1 MFGLREEGCGSIVD
15 QHIDRRLA
23 PDLIHHGIDRA
34 AVAYIAL
41 CHRNLAAETAA
52 HLRGGCLQQFEP
64 ATADDQFRAELD
76 EAASHRGA
84 KPGAAAG
91 DQNTLS
97 RQQAFFKHRLIPPPC
112 IVARLQIRQ
121 EAFSLPLC
129 VRKSGVSMKAILCS
143 QYCQPDDLVLAEV
156 PDPVA
161 GPGEAVIAIKSAA
174 LNFFDI
180 LMIQGKYQIKPPF
193 PFSPAAEVAGVIESV
208 GPGVTDLKVGDRVAA
223 SCGHNGAR
231 EKIALP
237 ANSIVKIPD
246 NLDFDRAAGIFIIYG
261 TALHALEDRASLKPG
276 ETMAVLGAAGGTGL
290 AACELGKLMGL
301 KVIACASSDEKLEF
315 AKQHGAELGLNY
327 ASEDLKDGLR
337 RLTGGKGADIIFDP
351 VGGAYAEAALRS
363 IAWEGRFLVIGFAAG
378 DIPKMPLNLALL
390 KGCDIRGVFWGAW
403 TRLNA
408 EKNHA
413 NLEKLVK
420 WTAEGKI
427 SSHVD
432 RTFPLAQTADAL
444 KVLAGRKAMGK
455 VILHP

>member
-1 MFGLREEGCGSIVD
+1 MCPIRW
-15 QHIDRRLA
+15 
-23 PDLIHHGIDRA
+23 
-34 AVAYIAL
+34 
-41 CHRNLAAETAA
+41 
-52 HLRGGCLQQFEP
+52 P
-64 ATADDQFRAELD
+64 A
-76 EAASHRGA
+76 
-84 KPGAAAG
+84 
-91 DQNTLS
+91 
-97 RQQAFFKHRLIPPPC
+97 
-112 IVARLQIRQ
+112 
-121 EAFSLPLC
+121 
-129 VRKSGVSMKAILCS
+129 
-143 QYCQPDDLVLAEV
+143 
-156 PDPVA
+156 
-161 GPGEAVIAIKSAA
+161 PGEAVIAIKSAA

-208 GPGVTDLKVGDRVAA
+208 GAGVTNLKPGDRVVA

-246 NLDFDRAAGIFIIYG
+246 NLDFDRAAGIIIIYG

-276 ETMAVLGAAGGTGL
+276 ETLAVLGAAGGTGL

-315 AKQHGAELGLNY
+315 AKAARRRADAELRQGRSEGRLE
-327 ASEDLKDGLR
+327 ASDR
-337 RLTGGKGADIIFDP
+337 RQGRRHYFRSRRRHLCRGGSA
-351 VGGAYAEAALRS
+351 S

-403 TRLNA
+403 TRLNP
-408 EKNHA
+408 EKNRA

-432 RTFPLAQTADAL
+432 RTFPLAQTAEAL

>member
-1 MFGLREEGCGSIVD
+1 
-15 QHIDRRLA
+15 
-23 PDLIHHGIDRA
+23 
-34 AVAYIAL
+34 
-41 CHRNLAAETAA
+41 
-52 HLRGGCLQQFEP
+52 
-64 ATADDQFRAELD
+64 
-76 EAASHRGA
+76 
-84 KPGAAAG
+84 
-91 DQNTLS
+91 
-97 RQQAFFKHRLIPPPC
+97 
-112 IVARLQIRQ
+112 
-121 EAFSLPLC
+121 
-129 VRKSGVSMKAILCS
+129 MKAILCS
-143 QYCQPDDLVLAEV
+143 QYCQPDDLVLADL

-161 GPGEAVIAIKSAA
+161 GPGEAVIAIKAAA

-208 GPGVTDLKVGDRVAA
+208 GAGVTDLKVGDRVVA

-237 ANSIVKIPD
+237 ANAIVKIPD
-246 NLDFDRAAGIFIIYG
+246 NLDFDRAAGITVIYC
-261 TALHALEDRASLKPG
+261 TTLHALKDRAKLKSG
-276 ETMAVLGAAGGTGL
+276 ETLAVLGASGGTDL
-290 AACELGKLMGL
+290 AAIELGKLMGAR
-301 KVIACASSDEKLEF
+301 VIACASSDDKLAFCRER
-315 AKQHGAELGLNY
+315 GADETINY
-327 ASEDLKDGLR
+327 AKNDLKEALR
-337 RLTGGKGADIIFDP
+337 RVTGGKGVDVIYDP

-403 TRLNA
+403 ARLNL
-408 EKNHA
+408 EKNRA

>member
-1 MFGLREEGCGSIVD
+1 
-15 QHIDRRLA
+15 
-23 PDLIHHGIDRA
+23 
-34 AVAYIAL
+34 
-41 CHRNLAAETAA
+41 
-52 HLRGGCLQQFEP
+52 
-64 ATADDQFRAELD
+64 
-76 EAASHRGA
+76 
-84 KPGAAAG
+84 
-91 DQNTLS
+91 
-97 RQQAFFKHRLIPPPC
+97 
-112 IVARLQIRQ
+112 
-121 EAFSLPLC
+121 
-129 VRKSGVSMKAILCS
+129 MKAILCT
-143 QYCQPDDLVLAEV
+143 QYCGPDDLVLTEV
-156 PDPVA
+156 PDPAA
-161 GPGEAVIAIKSAA
+161 GSGEAVIAIKSAA
-174 LNFFDI
+174 LNFFDL

-193 PFSPAAEVAGVIESV
+193 PFSPAAEVAGVIESI
-208 GPGVTDLKVGDRVAA
+208 GSGVAGLKVGDRVVA

-231 EKIALP
+231 EKIAVP

-246 NLDFDRAAGIFIIYG
+246 NLDFDRAAGVIIIYG

-290 AACELGKLMGL
+290 AACELGRLMGL

-315 AKQHGAELGLNY
+315 AKQHGAEAGLNY
-327 ASEDLKDGLR
+327 AKEDLKEGLR

-378 DIPKMPLNLALL
+378 DIPKIPLNLALL

-403 TRLNA
+403 ARLNP
-408 EKNHA
+408 EKNRA

>member
-1 MFGLREEGCGSIVD
+1 MHPLR
-15 QHIDRRLA
+15 
-23 PDLIHHGIDRA
+23 
-34 AVAYIAL
+34 
-41 CHRNLAAETAA
+41 
-52 HLRGGCLQQFEP
+52 
-64 ATADDQFRAELD
+64 
-76 EAASHRGA
+76 
-84 KPGAAAG
+84 
-91 DQNTLS
+91 
-97 RQQAFFKHRLIPPPC
+97 
-112 IVARLQIRQ
+112 IVARLQIRH
-121 EAFSLPLC
+121 EASQPYHFRRP
-129 VRKSGVSMKAILCS
+129 GASMKAILCS
-143 QYCQPDDLVLAEV
+143 QYCQPDDLVLADV

-161 GPGEAVIAIKSAA
+161 GPGEAVIAIKAAA

-208 GPGVTDLKVGDRVAA
+208 GAGVTDLKVGDRVVA

-246 NLDFDRAAGIFIIYG
+246 NLDYDRAAGIIIIYG
-261 TALHALEDRASLKPG
+261 TALHALEDRASPKPG
-276 ETMAVLGAAGGTGL
+276 ETLAVLGAAGGTGL

-301 KVIACASSDEKLEF
+301 KVIACASSEEKLEF
-315 AKQHGAELGLNY
+315 AKQHGAELTLNY
-327 ASEDLKDGLR
+327 AKEDLKEGLR
-337 RLTGGKGADIIFDP
+337 KLTGGKGVDIIFDP
-351 VGGAYAEAALRS
+351 VGGSYAEAALRS

-403 TRLNA
+403 TRVNPQ
-408 EKNHA
+408 KNRA

-444 KVLAGRKAMGK
+444 KVLAGRQAMGK